1 MDNAYYEDLAGRLYG
16 LVFMAPPGR
25 SFTGTKPD
33 GSTMSL
39 DVGEYALALEDM
51 AGMLAHGKIAITGA
65 ERGDML
71 ALAGR
76 MKLEGGLVPHTM
88 AACPQA
94 GGDHGAGS
102 R

>member
-16 LVFMAPPGR
+16 LVIRLAGLLPPDEAR
-25 SFTGTKPD
+25 W
-33 GSTMSL
+33 L
-39 DVGEYALALEDM
+39 CHVVEVGEYGLALEDM
-51 AGMLAHGKIAITGA
+51 AGMLAHGKIAITGD

-76 MKLEGGLVPHTM
+76 MKLEGSLVPRAL
-88 AACPQA
+88 AACPRA

>member
-1 MDNAYYEDLAGRLYG
+1 MDNAYYQDLAGQLYG
-16 LVFMAPPGR
+16 LLIR
-25 SFTGTKPD
+25 
-33 GSTMSL
+33 L
-39 DVGEYALALEDM
+39 DDRLPREQAQWLHHATEAGEYGLTLEDI

-65 ERGDML
+65 EREDML

-76 MKLEGGLVPHTM
+76 MKLEGGLLARAL

-94 GGDHGAGS
+94 GEDHGAGS

>member
-16 LVFMAPPGR
+16 LVIRLADRLPPDEAR
-25 SFTGTKPD
+25 W
-33 GSTMSL
+33 L
-39 DVGEYALALEDM
+39 CHVVEAGEYGLALEDM

-65 ERGDML
+65 EREDML

-76 MKLEGGLVPHTM
+76 MKLEGGLVPR
-88 AACPQA
+88 ALAGCPQA
-94 GGDHGAGS
+94 GEDHGAGS